1 MLMKKISIGNVESVV
16 KVINHNPNRS
26 HYLPQKHKNKT
37 TKKKPKKLKKFP
49 PPLKKVR
56 YTHMFQYT
64 DVVGKTYL
72 YQLYKQVLKP
82 VDIDIF
88 CPV

>member
-1 MLMKKISIGNVESVV
+1 
-16 KVINHNPNRS
+16 
-26 HYLPQKHKNKT
+26 
-37 TKKKPKKLKKFP
+37 
-49 PPLKKVR
+49 
-56 YTHMFQYT
+56 MFQYT